1 MVSVLDELDGLLD
14 RLTDADLSRGADLVR
29 LHRGLAR
36 LDAITTRNVGVWDA
50 SREWQE
56 DRART
61 GAAWLAVKCGVPM
74 ASARRRLRLAREL
87 RHLPVTEDAWLAG
100 DIESAH
106 VAAIAGVRNERTAEV
121 LERDEKLLV
130 DDARTMR
137 YSGFSRS
144 LSYWLQLAD
153 PDGDEDRA
161 RKQTD
166 GRRFDFSQTF
176 QGAWVGDVWLDP
188 INGTIVSDAMRR
200 IDEELFGADWAEA
213 KQRVGRDPLT
223 HELQRTPK
231 QRRAD
236 ALVEMAMRAMTAPK
250 GGRRPEPLFTV
261 FVGYETFAGR
271 ICELANGTVVSP
283 GSLVPYLDEPWVER
297 VVFDSPSRV
306 IDVGVQRRCFEGG
319 TRRAVQLRDLGECFE
334 DICEERGDHLQ
345 IDHTTPVDRRRP
357 DHPRQRTCRLRPPQP
372 VTQQPPTRPL
382 ISEARARGERTMTQK
397 RCEDDRAC

>member
-1 MVSVLDELDGLLD
+1 MELGLVAAV
-14 RLTDADLSRGADLVR
+14 DALVNADPSTLADSGSIIE
-29 LHRGLAR
+29 LHRQLAR
-36 LDAITTRNVGVWDA
+36 LEAVVTRAVGVWDG
-50 SREWQE
+50 SREWE
-56 DRART
+56 VDRART
-61 GAAWLAVKCGVPM
+61 GAAWLAVKCGMPM

-87 RHLPVTEDAWLAG
+87 R
-100 DIESAH
+100 
-106 VAAIAGVRNERTAEV
+106 
-121 LERDEKLLV
+121 
-130 DDARTMR
+130 
-137 YSGFSRS
+137 
-144 LSYWLQLAD
+144 
-153 PDGDEDRA
+153 
-161 RKQTD
+161 
-166 GRRFDFSQTF
+166 QTF

-188 INGTIVSDAMRR
+188 INGTIVSDALRR

-213 KQRVGRDPLT
+213 KQRVGRDPLA
-223 HELQRTPK
+223 HELRRTPK

-283 GSLVPYLDEPWVER
+283 GSLVPYRDEAWVER

-345 IDHTTPVDRRRP
+345 IDHTTPWTAGGLTTQDNGRVACG
-357 DHPRQRTCRLRPPQP
+357 HHNRLRN
-372 VTQQPPTRPL
+372 
-382 ISEARARGERTMTQK
+382 K
-397 RCEDDRAC
+397 RKPDEE